1 VRAFIIRPFG
11 TQKEIDFNEV
21 AEKLISPALAAI
33 GAEGRETLDIV
44 ESGNIRADMFRRL
57 LTADIVVADLSIH
70 NANVFYELGI
80 RHALRNHGTVMLR
93 CDAEKFPFDLQTD
106 RYFVYKKEDPAAS
119 LADLVKTLRRT
130 IEAAKKDAAAKDS
143 PVFSLLP
150 ALREQDSSI
159 FNLVPRDFAED
170 VARAAASKRAGDLA
184 LLSYEVKGL
193 EWEIGGWRAAG
204 RAQFDIKAWAGA
216 KETWERVRA
225 LEPDDPEA
233 NLLLGTVYE
242 RLGDLVR
249 STAALESV
257 RDSPE
262 ARPAERAEAH
272 SLLARNA
279 KTLWRNDWEGRPAE
293 ERAAEALRS
302 PHLLDSFENYERAFY
317 EDLNHF
323 YSGLNALAMLKVMLG
338 LAEALPGV
346 WAERFRKV
354 SKAEEALEEH
364 REHADKLAGAVGLS
378 LAAAEQRLEREEKK
392 KDVWARISV
401 ADHCFLT
408 TAEASPFVA
417 SGYRD
422 ALAGAPDFAAD
433 SVRKQLAIYRD
444 LGVLG
449 ANLAEVFKVVGEPP
463 PLPAPAAAPAAAPP
477 PRRRVLLF
485 AGHMI
490 DAPDRKTPRFPADK
504 EGAAREKIREAVAG
518 EMKSGAGV
526 ACGYAG
532 GASGG
537 DTLFQEVCKELA
549 VETRLYLAI
558 PPKDYVR
565 KSVQKGGRKWVDR
578 FWELYNEHLGR
589 KQVRVLSEA
598 TDVPG
603 DQEELY
609 LPAWLREKPNYGIWQ
624 RNNLWMLF
632 NALDEACDPRSEDP
646 NLTLIALWD
655 GAGGDGPGGTGDL
668 VKKVE
673 DLGARCEILNTK
685 EMFGLQ

>member
-1 VRAFIIRPFG
+1 MRAFIIRPFG

-21 AEKLISPALAAI
+21 ADVLISPALAAV

-93 CDAEKFPFDLQTD
+93 CDADKFPFDLQTD
-106 RYFVYKKEDPAAS
+106 RYFVYKKGDPAAS
-119 LADLVKTLRRT
+119 LGALVTTLRRT
-130 IEAAKKDAAAKDS
+130 IEAAKKDSAAKDS

-159 FNLVPRDFAED
+159 FNLVPRDFAGD

-193 EWEIGGWRAAG
+193 EWEIGGWRAVG
-204 RAQFDIKAWAGA
+204 RAQFDVKAWVGA

-242 RLGDLVR
+242 RLGDLTR

-257 RDSPE
+257 RDNPD
-262 ARPAERAEAH
+262 ARPADRAEAY

-279 KTLWRNDWEGRPAE
+279 KTRWRNDWEGRAPE

-346 WAERFRKV
+346 WAERFRRA
-354 SKAEEALEEH
+354 SKAAEALEEH
-364 REHADKLAGAVGLS
+364 SEHADKLAGAVGLS

-408 TAEASPFVA
+408 TPEASPFVA

-463 PLPAPAAAPAAAPP
+463 QLPAPAAAPAAAPR

-490 DAPDRKTPRFPADK
+490 DAPGRKTPRFPADK
-504 EGAAREKIREAVAG
+504 EGVAREKIREAVAG
-518 EMKSGAGV
+518 ETESGAGV

-532 GASGG
+532 GANGG
-537 DTLFQEVCKELA
+537 DTLFQEVCKGLGIG
-549 VETRLYLAI
+549 TRLYLAI

-589 KQVRVLSEA
+589 EQVRVLSEA
-598 TDVPG
+598 TDVPD
-603 DQEELY
+603 DQEQLY

-632 NALDEACDPRSEDP
+632 NALDEACDPKSEDP

-673 DLGARCEILNTK
+673 DLGARCEIINTK
-685 EMFGLQ
+685 ELFGL